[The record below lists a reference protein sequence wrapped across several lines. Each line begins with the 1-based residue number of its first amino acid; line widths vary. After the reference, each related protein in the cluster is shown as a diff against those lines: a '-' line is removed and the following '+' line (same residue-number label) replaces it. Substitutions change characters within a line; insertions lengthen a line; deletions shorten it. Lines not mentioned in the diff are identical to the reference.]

1 MGRLKTK
8 SLEQIEER
16 MGDLNGDSIRYK
28 VLESAKNFKSS
39 WINLGQAL
47 YSVWK
52 DRLYKD
58 WGYMT
63 FDAYTSKEIG
73 IKKPTAMKL
82 LKSYYFL
89 EKEEP
94 AYLETDNGD
103 KDNPAIVPTY
113 EAVNI
118 LRLAKSKNMLDKED
132 YARFKKDVFEMGR
145 DATAVKRD
153 LTTLMRQKEELGPEE
168 ARNKKKVAM
177 IKRLLTVLKT
187 LKTDI
192 EASKMLPANILKE
205 TVNLIHK
212 IEAEIS

>member
-1 MGRLKTK
+1 MGSLKTK
-8 SLEQIEER
+8 SLEQIEAR
-16 MGDLNGDSIRYK
+16 MGDLSGDSIRYK

-73 IKKPTAMKL
+73 VKKPTAMKL

-94 AYLETDNGD
+94 AYLETDNAD
-103 KDNPAIVPTY
+103 KDNPATVPTY

-118 LRLAKSKNMLDKED
+118 LRLAKSKNVLDKED

-153 LTTLMRQKEELGPEE
+153 LATLMRQREELGPEE

-192 EASKMLPANILKE
+192 ETSKMLPANILKE